1 MKDKL
6 PNVLNSTKKHHKQIK
21 KEILFAFFFFNF
33 IPSVAESGTTT
44 EGALSCQF
52 EDRIR
57 ILLTTAGSHFLSLVN
72 TNWTVLKCLNRP
84 RQSFRYTGSEDI
96 NPKVSPGSTE
106 IMKMGLFLE
115 GGLKNSQLL
124 LLVRHPLLRSSRDFI
139 LLLFFECIDDLNS
152 LHFICVPV

>member
-21 KEILFAFFFFNF
+21 KEILFAFFLNF

-139 LLLFFECIDDLNS
+139 LLLFFECMDDLNS

>member
-21 KEILFAFFFFNF
+21 KEILFAFFLNF

-139 LLLFFECIDDLNS
+139 LLLFFECTDDLNS